1 MSIFI
6 VSLITGRL
14 RGRSEKHPPEHE
26 DEAEPDDGAEY
37 DRVLPLLEVNLLH
50 EVVDEREAVGDVVEL
65 EGFEFIIPI
74 LPMDI

>member
-6 VSLITGRL
+6 VLLITGRL
-14 RGRSEKHPPEHE
+14 RRRSEKHPPDHK

-65 EGFEFIIPI
+65 EEFEFVSIHPFH
-74 LPMDI
+74 